1 MTQPTHSSSGVAL
14 WVVKKPEIFNLDKN
28 FTLASLENTY
38 SITILPGYNF
48 SKIFRMWNN
57 EDTFGFDAK
66 PKVEKLDFLSHSES
80 FGYCKSQMS
89 FLNDDTDY
97 EIKDDFKQDAFL
109 TTAVPC
115 SFPPG
120 YVETKTIF
128 DVPLVNDDDDDQN
141 DDQNDDDQNDDDTNS
156 RVHNSGE
163 VRDKNVIPNKVDQN
177 DEVEITLEVND
188 LEKLVDNPT
197 DSDIKTEPDISTP
210 TESKETSKQDDQLDS
225 INQDKE
231 VDPIPDEVVKKK
243 RKKSTYKRKWPED
256 PADCDICGTH
266 YTTKRSYQ
274 RHYKIVHELI
284 SYDCKQCGQ
293 QFKWP
298 DRLKAHVKL
307 VHLGIQKKTYPCDKC
322 NKVMSEARHLRNHQA
337 REHPPPGCESCKL
350 SFQDVEGL
358 QEHIRVEHLQKYCN
372 N

>member
-1 MTQPTHSSSGVAL
+1 MSGGWLMTQPTHCSSGVAL
-14 WVVKKPEIFNLDKN
+14 WVVKKPEIFSSDKN
-28 FTLASLENTY
+28 FTLASLKN
-38 SITILPGYNF
+38 SNSLIFLPGYNF
-48 SKIFRMWNN
+48 SKIFKMWNN
-57 EDTFGFDAK
+57 EDTLGFDAK
-66 PKVEKLDFLSHSES
+66 PKVERLGFLSHSES

-97 EIKDDFKQDAFL
+97 EIKEDFKQDAFSSK
-109 TTAVPC
+109 VDPYC
-115 SFPPG
+115 VPPG
-120 YVETKTIF
+120 DVETKTIV
-128 DVPLVNDDDDDQN
+128 DVPLVND
-141 DDQNDDDQNDDDTNS
+141 DDDTNS

-163 VRDKNVIPNKVDQN
+163 IHDTNVIQKRVDQN

-188 LEKLVDNPT
+188 LEKLVDNSL
-197 DSDIKTEPDISTP
+197 DYDGKTVPDIPIPNESN
-210 TESKETSKQDDQLDS
+210 ESKNEEIDSVNQDGEGNLKQD
-225 INQDKE
+225 E
-231 VDPIPDEVVKKK
+231 VAQKK
-243 RKKSTYKRKWPED
+243 RKKSTYKKKWPED

-274 RHYKIVHELI
+274 RHYRIVHELI
-284 SYDCKQCGQ
+284 SYNCKHCGQ

-298 DRLKAHVKL
+298 DKLKAHINL
-307 VHLGIQKKTYPCDKC
+307 VHLGIKKKTHPCDKC
-322 NKVMSEARHLRNHQA
+322 DKVMTEARSLRDHKA